1 MKRIY
6 RIINRVNNHAEG
18 DYIALDAEEPGK
30 EERLKM
36 FHPVHTYIS
45 KFVTNFEACELHKDI
60 FVNGKR
66 TYELPSILDIQKYN
80 EQSLAL
86 FWEEYMRTLNPE
98 EYPVDLS
105 QECWDHKMNYIQT
118 VREQVEKTYKNKQRS
133 CPFSVFQYYMYLL
146 GKYIKIRRQIY
157 FICKF

>member
-1 MKRIY
+1 
-6 RIINRVNNHAEG
+6 
-18 DYIALDAEEPGK
+18 
-30 EERLKM
+30 M

-45 KFVTNFEACELHKDI
+45 KFVTNFEARELHKDI
-60 FVNGKR
+60 FVNGER

-80 EQSLAL
+80 EQSLSL

-118 VREQVEKTYKNKQRS
+118 VREQVEKTYKSNQRS
-133 CPFSVFQYYMYLL
+133 FSFSGFSILYGYL
-146 GKYIKIRRQIY
+146 
-157 FICKF
+157 

>member
-1 MKRIY
+1 
-6 RIINRVNNHAEG
+6 
-18 DYIALDAEEPGK
+18 
-30 EERLKM
+30 M

-45 KFVTNFEACELHKDI
+45 KFVTNFEARELHKDI
-60 FVNGKR
+60 FVNGER
-66 TYELPSILDIQKYN
+66 TYELPGILDIQKYN

-118 VREQVEKTYKNKQRS
+118 VREQVEKTYKSKQRS
-133 CPFSVFQYYMYLL
+133 FPSLFFNTIWIFVKSIL
-146 GKYIKIRRQIY
+146 K
-157 FICKF
+157 

>member
-1 MKRIY
+1 M
-6 RIINRVNNHAEG
+6 NDHAEG
-18 DYIALDAEEPGK
+18 DYIALDCEEPGK

-45 KFVTNFEACELHKDI
+45 KFVTNFEARELHKDI
-60 FVNGKR
+60 FVNGER
-66 TYELPSILDIQKYN
+66 TYELPGILDIQKYN

-118 VREQVEKTYKNKQRS
+118 VREQVEKIYKNKTEKLLLL
-133 CPFSVFQYYMYLL
+133 CFFNAIYLCE
-146 GKYIKIRRQIY
+146 KYIKIIRQIF
-157 FICKF
+157 FICKFKYLVIYL

>member
-1 MKRIY
+1 M
-6 RIINRVNNHAEG
+6 NDHAEG
-18 DYIALDAEEPGK
+18 DYIALDCEEPGK

-45 KFVTNFEACELHKDI
+45 KFVTNFEARELHKDI

-66 TYELPSILDIQKYN
+66 TYELPGILDIQKYN

-118 VREQVEKTYKNKQRS
+118 VREQVEKNIQK
-133 CPFSVFQYYMYLL
+133 
-146 GKYIKIRRQIY
+146 
-157 FICKF
+157 